1 MRKAAASAFVS
12 LALLGGITAPAV
24 AQTGGDTEQTTTT
37 NENDDSGKLG
47 LLGLT
52 GLLGLA
58 GLARRDRER
67 DRDRASTSY
76 RQ

>member
-12 LALLGGITAPAV
+12 LALLGGIAAPAV
-24 AQTGGDTEQTTTT
+24 AQTGGDTEQTTT

-47 LLGLT
+47 LLDLT

-67 DRDRASTSY
+67 DRDRASAGY